1 MPAFTSTPNVQRQAG
16 LNDDNIR
23 ASKNAC
29 WLINRIEQL
38 DNGIKA
44 IKRDV
49 IQQMEC
55 KINEFKAS
63 LIGMIEK
70 LSTHTT
76 YADAIRSPKPVSIT
90 EEPSLEISQN
100 IVDSCYIDEGYGDQ
114 SGTGVQRAASET
126 LLKTLFVAN
135 DRENRN
141 LQHAE
146 TTPIRIKNTQ
156 QQDLS
161 WTTQHKAP
169 ALTQHQALAMT
180 QHQAPAM
187 TQHQAPVMTQHQAPT
202 MTQHQA
208 PVMTQ
213 HQAQAMTQHQ
223 APAMTQRQAPAMTQH
238 QAPAMTQHQAPAMTQ
253 HQAPA
258 MTQHYA
264 PAMTQHHAPVMTQ
277 HQTVFQQHVPDM
289 SNEQDAVT
297 TTGQQIPVIVNQQ
310 PVTVRVTNRNL
321 QTQSRPFID
330 RNIATSPPTSQN
342 KTLIVG
348 DSLLNGINYRGLRKD
363 VKICARSGAS
373 IDDLWEEI
381 SVYDMKSF
389 ARIIICIGGNDCSRK
404 RNTSD
409 FEDKYCQLIGFIKSV
424 NQGCAVY
431 LSKIVPRGDVDVSA
445 FNTSI
450 RRVSDHW
457 KMHNVYCI
465 DESYE
470 MFFGRDRVPM
480 GRYYSKNGIHLSQ
493 QGQNDCLMRGISMS
507 QLSKTMI
514 SAYIKH

>member
-1 MPAFTSTPNVQRQAG
+1 
-16 LNDDNIR
+16 
-23 ASKNAC
+23 
-29 WLINRIEQL
+29 
-38 DNGIKA
+38 
-44 IKRDV
+44 
-49 IQQMEC
+49 MEC
-55 KINEFKAS
+55 KINELKAS

-70 LSTHTT
+70 LTTHTI
-76 YADAIRSPKPVSIT
+76 YADAIRSPKPVSTT

-114 SGTGVQRAASET
+114 SGTGYQRAPSEK

-135 DRENRN
+135 DRENIN

-146 TTPIRIKNTQ
+146 TTPIHIRNAQ
-156 QQDLS
+156 QHGPS
-161 WTTQHKAP
+161 RTTQHKAP

-180 QHQAPAM
+180 QHQVPAM
-187 TQHQAPVMTQHQAPT
+187 TQHQAPVMTQHKAP
-202 MTQHQA
+202 A
-208 PVMTQ
+208 MTQ

-223 APAMTQRQAPAMTQH
+223 APAMTQRPTPAMTQH

-264 PAMTQHHAPVMTQ
+264 PAMTQHHAPAMTQ

-297 TTGQQIPVIVNQQ
+297 TIGQQIPVIVNQR
-310 PVTVRVTNRNL
+310 PVTARVTKRNL
-321 QTQSRPFID
+321 QTQSRTFIN

-342 KTLIVG
+342 KTLSEG

-363 VKICARSGAS
+363 VKICARSLAS

-409 FEDKYCQLIGFIKSV
+409 FEDKYDQLIGIIKSV
-424 NQGCAVY
+424 NQGCNVY

-450 RRVSDHW
+450 WRVSDHW

-465 DESYE
+465 DESYK
-470 MFFGRDRVPM
+470 MFFGRNRVPM
-480 GRYYSKNGIHLSQ
+480 GRYYSEDGIHLSHS
-493 QGQNDCLMRGISMS
+493 GTKRLLDAWN
-507 QLSKTMI
+507 
-514 SAYIKH
+514 KHVTIVKDYDQCVYQASRFPRRTYRPGTNIINSYKRQADNSTRNYRYN